1 MANHVKAVNV
11 IYKNTGFADENKPE
25 GTMNLI

>member
-11 IYKNTGFADENKPE
+11 IYQNTRFADESKPE
-25 GTMNLI
+25 GAPWI